1 MNTSMLVKRY
11 TDYKQKNAQI
21 KARQKIERE
30 QELLPFLED
39 IGAAVA
45 DLRADGTSV
54 VDQAEAVTNKNRN
67 FLYAALRA
75 FDSKQAE
82 LTEEPL
88 VEFQGW
94 MEPPYT
100 IKLNGNSADVHIF
113 WHGADEK
120 RSLYFDSDYVVDDYP
135 EMWVTT
141 TDPDQKLFYKRII
154 AEVERAAAAE

>member
-21 KARQKIERE
+21 KARQKVERE
-30 QELLPFLED
+30 QELLPYLED

-75 FDSKQAE
+75 FDVKQAE
-82 LTEEPL
+82 LTEEAPA
-88 VEFQGW
+88 EPQGW
-94 MEPPYT
+94 VEPSYRVYT
-100 IKLNGNSADVHIF
+100 QTQYPNSRFVDII
-113 WHGADEK
+113 GQG
-120 RSLYFDSDYVVDDYP
+120 DYELTLTDGVVDDYP
-135 EMWVTT
+135 ESWVFVD
-141 TDPDQKLFYKRII
+141 DPDQKLFYKRII
-154 AEVERAAAAE
+154 AEVERAATTE